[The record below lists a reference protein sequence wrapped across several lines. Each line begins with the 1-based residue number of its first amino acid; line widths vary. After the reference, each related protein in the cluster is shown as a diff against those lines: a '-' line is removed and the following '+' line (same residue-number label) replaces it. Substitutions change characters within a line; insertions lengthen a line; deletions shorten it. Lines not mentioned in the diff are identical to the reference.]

1 MPFSPNSYADA
12 AIGAA
17 SKVVIIAI
25 CKILLVFMFLSIK
38 KLLKNTFQINESVKI
53 ILHAAR
59 CTLHANYCKD

>member
-38 KLLKNTFQINESVKI
+38 KLLKNTFQINEK
-53 ILHAAR
+53 R
-59 CTLHANYCKD
+59 

>member
-17 SKVVIIAI
+17 NKVVIIAI

-38 KLLKNTFQINESVKI
+38 KLLKNTFQINEK
-53 ILHAAR
+53 
-59 CTLHANYCKD
+59 C